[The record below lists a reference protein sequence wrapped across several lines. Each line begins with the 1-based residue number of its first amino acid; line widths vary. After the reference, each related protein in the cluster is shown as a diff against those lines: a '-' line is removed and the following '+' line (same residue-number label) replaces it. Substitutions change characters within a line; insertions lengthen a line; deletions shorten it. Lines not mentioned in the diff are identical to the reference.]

1 MGRVFRNSTRII
13 RKGNNKMTLIEE
25 INRQSE
31 ISSNLTDIVCDLT
44 LFIARKGIV
53 LPEEIEKKIKNVRDK
68 MLEREGKDE

>member
-1 MGRVFRNSTRII
+1 
-13 RKGNNKMTLIEE
+13 MTIIEE
-25 INRQSE
+25 INRQCE

>member
-1 MGRVFRNSTRII
+1 
-13 RKGNNKMTLIEE
+13 MTIIEE
-25 INRQSE
+25 INRQCE

-44 LFIARKGIV
+44 LLIARKGIV